1 MKKEIRLFSL
11 LLTGLLLLSSMTY
24 GQSVLPKVWLDT
36 SGTFIGGVAAGP
48 QWFKRPA
55 GGGTGDRVRG
65 MAFNPATGHV
75 LVATR
80 DSAFNCIMILDG
92 ANGDTLGR
100 LDMTGITGGV
110 FPFNRV
116 AVSTDG
122 RIYTAN
128 LQTTV
133 TKAAPVKIYTWA
145 NEAAAPVLVYNDSLL
160 GPRIGDALH
169 AIGSGQETFLY
180 ISGNATPGPVHIFQR
195 SADTLVLR
203 RSFVPT
209 GWAAGVL
216 GFGPVSNTLGDMWL
230 NTAGKP
236 AIKYDTLG
244 NPLDTVST
252 GIVSSGASTTHYFEF
267 GGRKF
272 LAMYSGNTTPS
283 IFRVV
288 DITNGGAQ
296 AYVVG
301 VTANLG
307 SVTNTNGT
315 GEVFYNSADTT
326 LIALATNNGVGKF
339 SVPLAAPVVTYNNRA
354 PFVPLAGEPD
364 TVNLNILSL
373 KPVSS
378 GSLTYYGSATAV
390 SDALGTDSA
399 TVALSQVS
407 GRIYRGIIPGTV
419 NRDGRR
425 VNFKASVTDGAGLSF
440 ASAILSGYYAGLTKL
455 AYTNG
460 PRDVDTLGVLKFKG
474 YGIRARGEVIV
485 EDSIFQ
491 VTNNE
496 IVVQDS
502 LGGVTVFVAPA
513 AFDVKRG
520 NVYEITGT
528 TDNPTGGGSKF
539 QFVNPGVTFTDL
551 GPSPKPVK
559 PRVATIKQLL
569 QNGEL
574 WENSLVEVRN
584 VTKSVSSPAW
594 PALGASVNMLFTDA
608 SGDSITMRIDGD
620 TNIDGIPEPAY
631 PITIVGVAGQ
641 FDNTSPFTSG
651 YQWLP
656 RDTNDIKP
664 MVVPPSLPLTFETPN
679 TAYNWTG
686 FSGGQVEVMPN
697 PVSGGINTTPMVARM
712 VKGTGDPWAGAYMDL
727 AGPVD
732 FSMTK
737 KFRAKVYMPKVGAK
751 MLLKFEN
758 KANGGINKEVDVTA
772 TTANAWEE
780 LTWDFTGI
788 DETKVYDRV
797 TVIFDLGTSGDGG
810 ANFTYY
816 FDDVRPYFPPIVR
829 EMVTVKN
836 SKIEAAITNVG
847 HVGALDAYQDGVGF
861 KMNGADRLY
870 EGSLIIGNAKD
881 RVPNAARFQA
891 APSWNP
897 GFRHRAPLMV
907 EKSGSKIETETMFD
921 DSMYANPLGILV
933 HQNTSLDTAAGKD
946 GFLLMGFD
954 VMNTTASA
962 INNLRVGSFFDFDM
976 TSAGDADR
984 GGILKD
990 STNQIAGVNGGAP
1003 FKIHVAYIYNGTN
1016 YAGVVPLTQTVFAG
1030 GRIAVGPNEV
1040 YSGRMVDSN
1049 KYTYISTFRASDEYG
1064 DGGSANDMSIFSS
1077 VGPYNLAAGDTVTAG
1092 IGLVVGNSLQE
1103 LLNNARAAQK
1113 EAVTTYG
1120 VTLQV
1125 LTGVGGG
1132 ESAIP
1137 TAFALEQNYPNPF
1150 NPSTTIR
1157 FALPNDASVK
1167 LTVYDILGREVRSLV
1182 NTDMNAGFH
1191 QVVWNGRNN
1200 NGSTVASGVYI
1211 YRVEAGSF
1219 ISTKKMM
1226 LMK

>member
-36 SGTFIGGVAAGP
+36 SGTFISGVAAGP
-48 QWFKRPA
+48 QWFKRPV

-65 MAFNPATGHV
+65 MAYNPATGHV

-80 DSAFNCIMILDG
+80 DSAFNCIMILNG
-92 ANGDTLGR
+92 TNGDTLGR

-110 FPFNRV
+110 FAFNRV
-116 AVSTDG
+116 AVSSDG

-128 LQTTV
+128 VQTTV

-145 NEAAAPVLVYNDSLL
+145 NEAAAPVLVFNDSLL

-169 AIGSGQETFLY
+169 AVGSGQETFLF

-203 RSFVPT
+203 RSFVPS

-216 GFGPVSNTLGDMWL
+216 GFGPVTNGLGDMWL
-230 NTAGKP
+230 NTSGKP

-272 LAMYSGNTTPS
+272 LSMYSGNTTPS

-301 VTANLG
+301 QTAPLG

-315 GEVFYNSADTT
+315 GEVVYNSADTT

-339 SVPLAAPVVTYNNRA
+339 SIPLAPPVVTYNNRA
-354 PFVPLAGEPD
+354 PFVPLAGDPD
-364 TVNLNILSL
+364 TVNVNLLTL

-378 GSLTYYGSATAV
+378 ATLTYYGSATAV
-390 SDALGTDSA
+390 SDGAGTDSA
-399 TVALSQVS
+399 SVALSQVS
-407 GRIYRGIIPGTV
+407 GRIYRAIIPGSV

-425 VNFKASVTDGAGLSF
+425 VSFKASVNDAAGLSSV
-440 ASAILSGYYAGLTKL
+440 SAILSGYYAGLTKL

-460 PRDVDTLGVLKFKG
+460 PREVDTLGVLKFKG
-474 YGIRARGEVIV
+474 YGIRSRGVVIV
-485 EDSIFQ
+485 EDSVFQ

-551 GPSPKPVK
+551 GPAPKPVM
-559 PRVATIKQLL
+559 PRVVTIKQLL

-574 WENSLVEVRN
+574 WENSLVEIRN
-584 VTKSVSSPAW
+584 VTKCLTSVAW
-594 PALGASVNMLFTDA
+594 PALGASPNMLFTDA

-641 FDNTSPFTSG
+641 FDNTSPYTGG

-686 FSGGQVEVMPN
+686 FSGGQVEVLPN
-697 PVSGGINTTPMVARM
+697 PVPGGINTTPMVARM
-712 VKGTGDPWAGAYMDL
+712 VKGTGDPWAGAFMDL
-727 AGPVD
+727 ATPVD

-788 DETKVYDRV
+788 DETKVYDRI
-797 TVIFDLGTSGDGG
+797 TIIFDLGTSGNGG

-816 FDDVRPYFPPIVR
+816 FDDVRPYIPPLVR

-836 SKIEAAITNVG
+836 SKIETAVTNVG
-847 HVGALDAYQDGVGF
+847 HVGALDAYQDGAGF
-861 KMNGADRLY
+861 KFNAADRLY

-897 GFRHRAPLMV
+897 GFRHRAPVTLRKV
-907 EKSGSKIETETMFD
+907 GSKIETETMFD
-921 DSMYANPLGILV
+921 DSMYANPLGLLV
-933 HQNTSLDTAAGKD
+933 RQHASLDTAAGKD
-946 GFLLMGFD
+946 GFLLMGLELT
-954 VMNTTASA
+954 NQTATA
-962 INNLRVGSFFDFDM
+962 ITNLRVGSFFDFDM

-1003 FKIHVAYIYNGTN
+1003 FKIHVAYVYNGTN

-1040 YSGRMVDSN
+1040 YSGKMVDSN
-1049 KYTYISTFRASDEYG
+1049 KYAYISTFRAGSEYG

-1077 VGPYNLAAGDTVTAG
+1077 VGPYTIGAADTVMAG
-1092 IGLVVGNSLQE
+1092 FGLVVGNSLQE

-1113 EAVTTYG
+1113 EAVEAYDI
-1120 VTLQV
+1120 TLQV
-1125 LTGVGGG
+1125 LTGVGNG

-1137 TAFALEQNYPNPF
+1137 TAFALQQNYPNPF

-1157 FALPNDASVK
+1157 FVLPSAAPVTLK
-1167 LTVYDILGREVRSLV
+1167 VYTLLGQEVA
-1182 NTDMNAGFH
+1182 TI
-1191 QVVWNGRNN
+1191 
-1200 NGSTVASGVYI
+1200 ASGVYTAGEHSVAFDASNLSAGVYL
-1211 YRVEAGSF
+1211 YRLTGGGS
-1219 ISTKKMM
+1219 SQVKKMV
-1226 LMK
+1226 LVK